1 MTTPINSELSID
13 VSVPDTVVDGFVSE
27 GLPVYPMTVGRFNH
41 TQVPYKNIYQSYGTI
56 SAYDAATLD
65 DTIPTWLKEVLATV
79 DSGNTDPQPVLVR
92 ETHNSRFFY
101 INVTVTT
108 GA

>member
-1 MTTPINSELSID
+1 MTTPINSELSIS
-13 VSVPDTVVDGFVSE
+13 VSVPDAIVDGYVSE
-27 GLPVYPMTVGRFNH
+27 GFPVYPMSVGRFNH

-56 SAYDAATLD
+56 SAYNGQTLD
-65 DTIPTWLKEVLATV
+65 AGIPSWLKEVISAV
-79 DSGNTDPQPVLVR
+79 DTSNTDPQPLLVR

-108 GA
+108 A